1 MSEIITLLFIV
12 VICNVDFSKAVIT
25 KQLCSLFVELFYMQ
39 QFLIALNSF
48 CLHIS

>member
-25 KQLCSLFVELFYMQ
+25 KQLWRTYL
-39 QFLIALNSF
+39 
-48 CLHIS
+48 